1 MPTRD
6 LDISDDD
13 DWANPNTESQ
23 DQRDIKAHPTTTQV
37 CWSNFQK
44 ILLPIKNYPTAFFNQ
59 R

>member
-1 MPTRD
+1 

-37 CWSNFQK
+37 C
-44 ILLPIKNYPTAFFNQ
+44 
-59 R
+59 